1 MNNTIIVNN
10 FGNENTSYMETLKYF
25 NDYLLEKPAK
35 SIESMVKN
43 THFHPNHPENY
54 NVMIP
59 NVSRNFYLIKR
70 HGENEIV
77 DGNTLLD
84 NLICKM
90 AGRIDDLI
98 KMHQNDISDYKRNK
112 KLPRLN
118 TVIDDIYNNVTRKI
132 KQLKRDIR
140 TTFINNQRKL
150 NYDHLKIEK
159 KQNKINK

>member
-1 MNNTIIVNN
+1 
-10 FGNENTSYMETLKYF
+10 METLKYF

-43 THFHPNHPENY
+43 THFYPNHPENY